1 MSQVFNEV
9 RDAST
14 PAAATAV
21 FNRAGSS
28 VATDIFDVQLLAAWM
43 NFADGRVALTDLV
56 DTNRDGV
63 PDTVF
68 STLMAEAEAVRL
80 NPAST
85 RAEILAQATRLDS
98 FVNSGI

>member
-1 MSQVFNEV
+1 M
-9 RDAST
+9 D
-14 PAAATAV
+14 
-21 FNRAGSS
+21 
-28 VATDIFDVQLLAAWM
+28 D
-43 NFADGRVALTDLV
+43 FADGRVALTDLV

-85 RAEILAQATRLDS
+85 LAEILAQATRLDS